1 MDKDLTQLKN
11 QIGTILTD
19 ELRDLLEGAQGDLVM
34 FTEAVS
40 KNIVEAAMIEDEAR
54 RNALL
59 TELKGQILTLG
70 EINRLRAV
78 NSAWNVVSTVIS
90 VASRTAIAALV
101 AI

>member
-1 MDKDLTQLKN
+1 MDKDLNQLKN